1 MLHFALEMTQDPLVG
16 DLLRQEQ
23 GAHTMHGTRSLHLAS
38 VIFLFVANPAFAG
51 PCKSSID
58 ELQARLDA
66 AIEKQAAAD
75 PARAE
80 SLRALR
86 NHQPTPQSIAAT
98 EGAAGKKFKA
108 VQILLK
114 RARSADR
121 AGNLDRCN
129 AELDKAR
136 SALDAF

>member
-1 MLHFALEMTQDPLVG
+1 MLHFALEMTQDPLIG